1 MNNKNLWVAIG
12 IVGAIAVVVL
22 VLTTGGPPGGG
33 PSDATGDV
41 TVGEGDS
48 APTDTTLADI
58 VAASV
63 SKEGEDIVFEAKLG
77 DDIPRRIPDGSLELR
92 WDVSENGDDTWIVS
106 ANLNVGPT
114 AALTSQKTN
123 YGSSTIDDS
132 MPGSIEID
140 GDTLVVVV
148 KAAQVEGF
156 PASFNWTLK
165 STLDADRADP
175 SSSVA
180 TDVAPD
186 SGLGKVE

>member
-1 MNNKNLWVAIG
+1 MNNKNLWVAIA

-22 VLTTGGPPGGG
+22 VLTTGGPSGGG
-33 PSDATGDV
+33 PADPSGDV
-41 TVGEGDS
+41 SVSDGDS

-63 SKEGEDIVFEAKLG
+63 TKDGEDLVFEAKLG
-77 DDIPRRIPDGSLELR
+77 DEIPRRIPNGSLELR
-92 WDVSENGDDTWIVS
+92 WDISQDGDDTWIVS

-140 GDTLVVVV
+140 GDTLIVVV
-148 KAAQVEGF
+148 KAAEVDDF
-156 PASFNWTLK
+156 PTLFNWTLK

-175 SSSVA
+175 SSGVA
-180 TDVAPD
+180 SDTAPD